1 MKSIATINF
10 KGGAG
15 KTTVTWLLAKYLV
28 EKLGKKTLIVDIDA
42 QMCLT
47 LAVQLDENKGK
58 LNKDFDIWSHQNDN
72 QRSLTKVIET
82 FEKTKGDPLNFSFN
96 SLIFKMSD
104 KLHLIPSTID
114 MYWFEYDT
122 TDREKIKNFV
132 NLFLKKLEK
141 NSDYNYD
148 YVLFDCP
155 PYFNALSYSVL
166 SCASMVL
173 IPVNPDILAYKAIY
187 LFIEGLTKRLKPMP
201 VPKIS
206 VFMNKAKIMR
216 EHHLTTESNNYLN
229 EVKKVKTNLEHIG
242 TKIEVFDSFIPER
255 VDMKPSLPKAS
266 FPADYEEYV
275 QKLWN
280 NIEKK
285 L

>member
-28 EKLGKKTLIVDIDA
+28 EKLGKKTLVVDIDA

-47 LAVQLDENKGK
+47 LAVQLDQNKGV

-82 FEKTKGDPLNFSFN
+82 FEKTKGDPLNFTFN
-96 SLIFKMSD
+96 SLIFKMSE

-114 MYWFEYDT
+114 MYWFDYDT
-122 TDREKIKNFV
+122 NDKDKIKSFIQ
-132 NLFLKKLEK
+132 LFLKKLEK

-187 LFIEGLTKRLKPMP
+187 LFIEGLTKRMKPLP
-201 VPKIS
+201 NPKFS
-206 VFMNKAKIMR
+206 VFMNKAKILR

-229 EVKKVKTNLEHIG
+229 EVKKVKSNLEHIG
-242 TKIEVFDSFIPER
+242 VNINVFDSFIPER
-255 VDMKPSLPKAS
+255 KDMNQGIPKGTI
-266 FPADYEEYV
+266 PADYEEYL
-275 QKLWN
+275 KDIWL
-280 NIEKK
+280 NIEKN